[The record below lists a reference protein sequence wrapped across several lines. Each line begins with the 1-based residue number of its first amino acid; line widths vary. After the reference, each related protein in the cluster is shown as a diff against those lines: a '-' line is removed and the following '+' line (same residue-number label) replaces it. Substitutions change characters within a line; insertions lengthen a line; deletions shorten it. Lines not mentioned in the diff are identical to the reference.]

1 MNLKKWLTALMMV
14 GFITACSQPILT
26 YEVGGKK
33 KTVTYNDVKELVE
46 YMATSYPQYLQDIEM
61 LKNVLFSESRA
72 SRDIILHE
80 ELKTGLTNS
89 SDFARTFETEV
100 QKQYY
105 TFLAV
110 SGTNYVARKTK
121 NIPVQVAKASHILFA
136 VGTNQTKEEV
146 KLLAQNTLDSLKK
159 SKNFAKDFSNAAI
172 QYSQDPGS
180 RDAGGD
186 LGYFIEGM
194 MVPEFEKAVFSAKKT
209 GLIPELVET
218 EYGYHI
224 INVTEAKNGK
234 PYSWVEKQVNDG
246 KMSFYVM
253 MKLQQDMQKSTLD
266 LAVKKKYTFENGKV
280 KVDGK
285 EYEISA
291 LPDNTVLFSVWGK
304 NYTWRQ
310 VKDLFALFIP
320 EYEKELPDQFESL
333 MNAAQGFL
341 VNVEAGRK
349 QGKDSAASQR
359 KVREDALLQ
368 YAMNNFEQALYQQAS
383 SMVTD
388 KDIKDFYE
396 QNKARLV
403 KDGKPMPLDQ
413 TLKTQIRNQLI
424 QSRMWYFYQN
434 WLEQKKAEYKVTF
447 NQNGLNDLL
456 KRANKIRTKAEAQGQ
471 GAQNQLPGQGR

>member
-1 MNLKKWLTALMMV
+1 MNLKKWLSAIMMV

-26 YEVGGKK
+26 YELGGKK
-33 KTVTYNDVKELVE
+33 KTVTYTDVKDLVE

-61 LKNVLFSESRA
+61 LKNVLFSESQA
-72 SRDIILHE
+72 SKDIILHE
-80 ELKTGLTNS
+80 ELKKGLTNS
-89 SDFARTFETEV
+89 SDFARNFEKEV
-100 QKQYY
+100 EKQYY

-110 SGTNYVARKTK
+110 SGTNYVNSKTK
-121 NIPVQVAKASHILFA
+121 NIPIQVAKASHILFSF
-136 VGTNQTKEEV
+136 GTNQNKEEV
-146 KLLAQNTLDSLKK
+146 RLLAQNTLDSLKK
-159 SKNFAKDFSNAAI
+159 SKNFAQDFSNAAV

-180 RDAGGD
+180 KDTGGD

-194 MVPEFEKAVFSAKKT
+194 MVPQFEQAVFGAKKK

-224 INVTEAKNGK
+224 INVTETKNGK

-253 MKLQQDMQKSTLD
+253 MKLQQDIQKSTLD
-266 LAVKKKYTFENGKV
+266 LAVKRKYTFENGKI
-280 KVDGK
+280 KINGQ

-291 LPDNTVLFSVWGK
+291 LPDNTILFSVWGK

-310 VKDLFALFIP
+310 VKDLFTLFIP
-320 EYEKELPDQFESL
+320 EYEKELPSQFEAL

-349 QGKDSAASQR
+349 QGKDTSASKR
-359 KVREDALLQ
+359 KVREDALIQ
-368 YAMNNFEQALYQQAS
+368 YAMNNFEQALYQQAN
-383 SMVTD
+383 SMITD
-388 KDIKDFYE
+388 KDITDFYE

-403 KDGKPMPLDQ
+403 KDGKPMPLDN
-413 TLKTQIRNQLI
+413 TLKNQIRNQLL

-434 WLEQKKAEYKVTF
+434 WLEQKKTEYKVTF

-456 KRANKIRTKAEAQGQ
+456 KKANKIRAKAESKTPSQGQ
-471 GAQNQLPGQGR
+471 SQ